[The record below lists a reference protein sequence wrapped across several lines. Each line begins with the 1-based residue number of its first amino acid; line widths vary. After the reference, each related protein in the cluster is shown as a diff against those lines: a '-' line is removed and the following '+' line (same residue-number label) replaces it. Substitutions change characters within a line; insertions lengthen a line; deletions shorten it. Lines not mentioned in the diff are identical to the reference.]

1 MRVAHTEA
9 VMYVALGDSMSIDE
23 YAGGPGRGAASLFY
37 RNHPDWPEFRGHDL
51 YTVLPRLRFRM
62 LAFDGATSEGVLSLQ
77 VPTLRQLPT
86 AATVIT
92 LTVGGND
99 LLSYFGISQHQ
110 ADQAAG
116 HLRHRLEGILDACT
130 SALGSPGCIL
140 VGNIY
145 DPTDGTGRVPD
156 SGFPLWDESMETL
169 RLFNRTIAEVVRGG
183 PAQLVDIHGHF
194 LGHGV
199 RARDPTFVHHQ
210 ADDPTV
216 WYTQLIEPNARGA
229 HEIRRLFWG
238 AFLQSPL
245 GQHLSRPARTT
256 KDEQPRVQ

>member
-1 MRVAHTEA
+1 
-9 VMYVALGDSMSIDE
+9 MYVALGDSMSIDE

-37 RNHPDWPEFRGHDL
+37 RNHPDWPEFQGQDL
-51 YTVLPRLRFRM
+51 HGLLPDLRFRM

-77 VPTLRQLPT
+77 VPALRQLPT
-86 AATVIT
+86 AARIIT

-99 LLSYFGISQHQ
+99 LLSYFGISQRQ

-116 HLRHRLEGILDACT
+116 HLRRRLERILDGCS
-130 SALGSPGCIL
+130 SALGGPGCIL

-145 DPTDGTGRVPD
+145 DPTDGTGQVPD
-156 SGFPLWDESMETL
+156 SDFPLWGDSMSVLE
-169 RLFNRTIAEVVRGG
+169 LFNRTIAEVVEGR

-194 LGHGV
+194 LGHGA
-199 RARDPTFVHHQ
+199 RAQDPTFAHHR

-229 HEIRRLFWG
+229 HEIRRLFWE

-245 GQHLSRPARTT
+245 GEHLNRPAGATT
-256 KDEQPRVQ
+256 DEQSHDR